1 MTGMKKSIEVNHDL
15 YGEYEELLLRRDQM
29 NVDADSYQIVY
40 TREFGDLIIKNFELK
55 IECIRRK
62 KTISACMR
70 RMNRGLGIDVGEMQ
84 KDIEKEMTAYYV
96 QLKEMTDRN
105 LAAKDAEIIDGYSVR
120 RSKKI
125 YRRIAKRLHP
135 DVNKKTMEN
144 ETLKDL
150 WMRTVKAYRNSE
162 AEELEN
168 LEVLIRR
175 ALKELGDEGF
185 EINLDDIEERI
196 AHLEAEIHE
205 IATTEPY
212 TYGAIL
218 GDKEKI
224 RELKEALEE
233 EYADYERYLA
243 QLDAELEKLIG
254 IREIRF
260 ADFYCSC
267 GRIRF
272 YPA

>member
-1 MTGMKKSIEVNHDL
+1 MKRIIEANDDL

-29 NVDADSYQIVY
+29 NVEADSYLVAY

-55 IECIRRK
+55 IECIRLK

-70 RMNRGLGIDVGEMQ
+70 RMNRGLGIDVQEMQ

-96 QLKEMTDRN
+96 QLKEMTDN
-105 LAAKDAEIIDGYSVR
+105 SSAAKNAETIDGYCVR
-120 RSKKI
+120 CSKKI

-135 DVNKKTMEN
+135 DVNKKTLEN
-144 ETLKDL
+144 EVLKDL
-150 WMRTVKAYRNSE
+150 WMRTVKAYRDSE
-162 AEELEN
+162 AEELEKM
-168 LEVLIRR
+168 EVLIRR

-185 EINLDDIEERI
+185 EINFDDIEERI
-196 AHLEAEIHE
+196 ARLEAEIYE

-218 GDKEKI
+218 GDQEKI

-233 EYADYERYLA
+233 EHADYERYLA

-254 IREIRF
+254 REIRF
-260 ADFYCSC
+260 ADFYRSC

-272 YPA
+272 YPV